1 MSYKGYF
8 KPRNPSKYNGDPS
21 NIIYRSSW
29 EAKLMKYLDD
39 HPDVIKWSSEE
50 ICIPYRSPVDNKL
63 HRYFPDFV
71 IKKKNSQGLIETLM
85 IEVKP
90 KSQTVPPKIQKK
102 PSKKYVNEVFT
113 WGINSAKWKAAQQF
127 CEDRKWKFVIMT
139 EDQLGIKHA

>member
-1 MSYKGYF
+1 MSYKGFF

-29 EAKLMKYLDD
+29 EARLMKYLDD

-50 ICIPYRSPVDNKL
+50 ICIPYRSPIDNKI

-71 IKKKNSQGLIETLM
+71 VKKKNQVGVIETLM

-90 KSQTVPPKIQKK
+90 KHQTKPPKVQNK
-102 PSKKYVNEVFT
+102 PSKKYVNEVYT
-113 WGINSAKWKAAQQF
+113 WGINSAKWKAAKSF
-127 CEDRKWKFVIMT
+127 CEERKWKFVIMT
-139 EDQLGIKHA
+139 EDELGIKNG

>member
-1 MSYKGYF
+1 MSYRGYF

>member
-8 KPRNPSKYNGDPS
+8 KPRNPSKYSGDPT

-50 ICIPYRSPVDNKL
+50 ICIPYRSPIDNKI
-63 HRYFPDFV
+63 HRYFPDFLV
-71 IKKKNSQGLIETLM
+71 KKRNTSGIIETLM

-90 KSQTVPPKIQKK
+90 KSQTKPPKIQKK
-102 PSKKYVNEVFT
+102 ATKRYVNEVYT
-113 WGINSAKWKAAQQF
+113 WGINSAKWKAANEF
-127 CEDRKWKFVIMT
+127 CESRKWKFIIMT
-139 EDQLGIKHA
+139 ENELGIQHA